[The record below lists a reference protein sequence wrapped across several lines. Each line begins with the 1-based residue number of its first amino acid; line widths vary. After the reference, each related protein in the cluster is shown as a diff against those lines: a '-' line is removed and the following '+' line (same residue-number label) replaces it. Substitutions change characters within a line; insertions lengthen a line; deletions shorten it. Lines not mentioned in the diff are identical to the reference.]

1 MYVTIKSEGNVD
13 GEEIIPEL
21 RYNIVPHKFLHRG
34 HEGFGLREA
43 VDRILNQKKE
53 NEESK
58 IFENKELE
66 RRKREREEIEKKR
79 EEHYE
84 KHMKEETERLN
95 KLVDWYKC
103 KLKEI
108 NEASADSRPKM
119 LGKLYRC
126 SQKNKNLG
134 VTITRFGTLNPIN
147 YPKYPPELE
156 YPKYEENEE
165 SCEIYY
171 DSPTI
176 TTLPAG
182 YKPYNYRKYFKQT
195 IKTYQRHLDVDKKL
209 INLIRGLLG
218 PRTDGNKY
226 TVNEVTDTIG
236 TFKFKKDLVNSI
248 VRKLN
253 GVSDCKSIT
262 EFQQSSLFKY

>member
-1 MYVTIKSEGNVD
+1 MYVTIKLDGNVGTIHSINID
-13 GEEIIPEL
+13 GKEIMPDL
-21 RYNIVPHKFLHRG
+21 RYNIAPHKFVHRG
-34 HEGFGLREA
+34 SEGFGLREA
-43 VDRILNQKKE
+43 VGKILNQKKE
-53 NEESK
+53 NEESE
-58 IFENKELE
+58 ISENKELE
-66 RRKREREEIEKKR
+66 IRKREREEIEKKR
-79 EEHYE
+79 EEYYG

-95 KLVDWYKC
+95 KLVDWHKC

-126 SQKNKNLG
+126 SQKNKSLG

-147 YPKYPPELE
+147 YPKYPPDLE

-182 YKPYNYRKYFKQT
+182 YKPYNYRKYFNQM
-195 IKTYQRHLDVDKKL
+195 IKMHQGHLDVDKKL
-209 INLIRGLLG
+209 INSIRGLLG
-218 PRTDGNKY
+218 PRTNGNKY
-226 TVNEVTDTIG
+226 TVNEA
-236 TFKFKKDLVNSI
+236 KDI
-248 VRKLN
+248 
-253 GVSDCKSIT
+253 
-262 EFQQSSLFKY
+262 